1 MSAFSGKMAWSK
13 KLEEELTTDQL
24 NADRNVRQA
33 AYIPTFFTSQENHAA
48 LQASRWALVI
58 AWEHQ
63 KV

>member
-48 LQASRWALVI
+48 LQASR
-58 AWEHQ
+58 
-63 KV
+63 